1 MKTPFKLLLAT
12 ANVGKASE
20 MRAVLSIL
28 PIEILDLNNLSF
40 HLSVPE
46 DGTTYQENAVKKALA
61 YLSASGLPT
70 LADDS
75 GLEVDA
81 LNGEPGIFSARYSKL
96 PQASDSDRRA
106 FLLSRLQDKPRPWT
120 ARFRC
125 VLALALPQQEAV
137 LFEGIC
143 EGEII
148 PEERGQGGFGYD
160 PIFLIPTLNRTMA
173 ELDLSQKN
181 AISHRG
187 RALQLLIPYL
197 TRLLSE

>member
-1 MKTPFKLLLAT
+1 M
-12 ANVGKASE
+12 
-20 MRAVLSIL
+20 
-28 PIEILDLNNLSF
+28 
-40 HLSVPE
+40 
-46 DGTTYQENAVKKALA
+46 
-61 YLSASGLPT
+61 
-70 LADDS
+70 
-75 GLEVDA
+75 
-81 LNGEPGIFSARYSKL
+81 
-96 PQASDSDRRA
+96 
-106 FLLSRLQDKPRPWT
+106 QDKPRPWT

-125 VLALALPQQEAV
+125 VLALALPRQAAAF
-137 LFEGIC
+137 FEGIC

-197 TRLLSE
+197 TRLISESDEKCV